1 MSTDPTG
8 TAPGADTARPAP
20 VPATLVP
27 WWRRGL
33 AALAVTVAVLATV
46 WVARAAPAGAAGSLV
61 AFLIVI
67 PLFTGPRQFGRVCLG
82 VAVTLVPLAVLGVF
96 LAYFI
101 YLPVAVILLLAW
113 LADPGAR
120 PRLAPLIASAGCLA
134 AVAMTVV
141 WAVALARGS

>member
-1 MSTDPTG
+1 M
-8 TAPGADTARPAP
+8 
-20 VPATLVP
+20 
-27 WWRRGL
+27 
-33 AALAVTVAVLATV
+33 
-46 WVARAAPAGAAGSLV
+46 
-61 AFLIVI
+61 
-67 PLFTGPRQFGRVCLG
+67 
-82 VAVTLVPLAVLGVF
+82 PLAVLGVF